1 MHEKLTMI
9 YVQLEKIYDSL
20 DSENEYLLNAL
31 DELNKAIAK
40 EDGDIE

>member
-31 DELNKAIAK
+31 DELNNAIAK